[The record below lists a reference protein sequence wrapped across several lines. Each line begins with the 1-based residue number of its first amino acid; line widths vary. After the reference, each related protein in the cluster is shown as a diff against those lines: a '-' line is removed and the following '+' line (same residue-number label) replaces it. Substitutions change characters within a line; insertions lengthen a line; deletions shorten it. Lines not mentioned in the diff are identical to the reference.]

1 MRNSMKRLKTMKNTF
16 SLILIASMLM
26 LASCEIPTDLNDNPN
41 GLSLDKVDAN
51 LFLNGAQLAN
61 IMVQNS
67 HLNRISGMFSGQLVG
82 YTSLY
87 SNIYGYSLST
97 VESNDEWNGC
107 YTGVLTNVRYIREK
121 APDDLLL
128 VGISKVMEAH
138 AVGTLAILM
147 GDVPYT
153 ETGNDA
159 IEDPVFDSQVSVLN
173 AMSLLLDDAISDLG
187 SANPSVNWGDSDI
200 YYDGDRDKW
209 VAAAYTLKA
218 RYALIQKE
226 YSAALV
232 AATNGILSSADDMNF
247 IPRTSDETDMD
258 KNLFNAILAGSRTG
272 DLGNN
277 GSYLLELLN
286 DTTSAYRGNA
296 KTIEFA
302 RHNYYKIDEN
312 SSTDNLGVIEAL
324 EPMPMVT
331 YFENQLIMAEAA
343 ARTGGGGLDYLNEY
357 RAWLAS
363 GGRLNDTF
371 NTPFDT
377 TFATD
382 TTSTGE
388 DTTWI
393 VFIDTLIQYDAYEA
407 ADFESGGMEN
417 SDGVSAETALL
428 REIIEERYVS
438 GFGTFMPFN
447 DHRRLRGDSET
458 DLIVPFPLNTTA
470 AEADGHVER
479 LPYAQ
484 DELTSN
490 SNMTEDPG
498 LYEKT
503 EVNR

>member
-1 MRNSMKRLKTMKNTF
+1 MKNSMKGLKIMKNTF

-41 GLSLDKVDAN
+41 EITLQDVDAS

-61 IMVQNS
+61 TMVQNS
-67 HLNRISGMFSGQLVG
+67 HLNRITGMFSGQLIG

-107 YTGVLTNVRYIREK
+107 YTGVLTNVRHIVE
-121 APDDLLL
+121 AVPDDKLL
-128 VGISKVMEAH
+128 VGIAKVIEAH

-147 GDVPYT
+147 GDVPYS
-153 ETGNDA
+153 EAVNDA
-159 IEDPVFDSQVSVLN
+159 VEDPVFDSQLEVLA
-173 AMSLLLDDAISDLG
+173 AMTTLLDGAISDLG
-187 SANPSVNWGDSDI
+187 SASSRPESYDI
-200 YYDGDRDKW
+200 YYDGDKDKW
-209 VAAAYTLKA
+209 LAAAYTLKA
-218 RYALIQKE
+218 RYALIQSN
-226 YSAALV
+226 YSAALT
-232 AATNGILSSADDMNF
+232 AANMGISSSADDMNF
-247 IPRTSDETDMD
+247 IPRGDAAVSEGD
-258 KNLFNAILAGSRTG
+258 KNLFNAILSGSRTG

-296 KTIEFA
+296 KTNETA
-302 RHNYYKIDEN
+302 RHNYYKIDET
-312 SSTDNLGVIEAL
+312 SGEGNLGVIERF

-331 YFENQLIMAEAA
+331 YSENQLIKAEAA
-343 ARTGGGGLDYLNEY
+343 ARTGGDGLGHLNDY

-363 GGRLNDTF
+363 GGRLNATF
-371 NTPFDT
+371 NSDT
-377 TFATD
+377 T
-382 TTSTGE
+382 
-388 DTTWI
+388 
-393 VFIDTLIQYDAYEA
+393 IQYDAYVS
-407 ADFESGGMEN
+407 ADFASGGMEN

-438 GFGTFMPFN
+438 GFGTYMPFN

-458 DLIVPFPLNTTA
+458 ELIVPFPLNPGGSA
-470 AEADGHVER
+470 HVER
-479 LPYAQ
+479 IPYAQ

-498 LYEKT
+498 LYAKT
-503 EVNR
+503 KVNGGS

>member
-1 MRNSMKRLKTMKNTF
+1 MKNIF

-41 GLSLDKVDAN
+41 EITLQDVDAS

-87 SNIYGYSLST
+87 SNIYGYALST

-107 YTGVLTNVRYIREK
+107 YTGVLTNVRHIIE
-121 APDDLLL
+121 AVPDDKLL
-128 VGISKVMEAH
+128 VGIAKVVEAH

-147 GDVPYT
+147 GDVPYAQAVD
-153 ETGNDA
+153 DA
-159 IEDPVFDSQVSVLN
+159 VDDPVFDSQLSVL
-173 AMSLLLDDAISDLG
+173 AAVTSLLDGAISDLG
-187 SANPSVNWGDSDI
+187 SASSRPENYDI
-200 YYDGDRDKW
+200 YYNGDKDKW
-209 VAAAYTLKA
+209 IAAAYTLKA
-218 RYALIQKE
+218 RYALIQSD
-226 YSAALV
+226 YSSALTAA
-232 AATNGILSSADDMNF
+232 NMGISTSADDMNF
-247 IPRTSDETDMD
+247 IPRGDAAVSEGD
-258 KNLFNAILAGSRTG
+258 KNLFNAILSGSRAG

-296 KTIEFA
+296 KTNETA
-302 RHNYYKIDEN
+302 RHNYYKIDET
-312 SSTDNLGVIEAL
+312 SGEGNLGVIERF

-331 YFENQLIMAEAA
+331 YFENQLLKAEAA
-343 ARTGGGGLDYLNEY
+343 ARTGGDGLGHLNDY

-371 NTPFDT
+371 NDS
-377 TFATD
+377 A
-382 TTSTGE
+382 S
-388 DTTWI
+388 I
-393 VFIDTLIQYDAYEA
+393 LYEA
-407 ADFESGGMEN
+407 YDEADFASGGVEN

-438 GFGTFMPFN
+438 GFGTYMPFN
-447 DHRRLRGDSET
+447 DHRRLRGDGET
-458 DLIVPFPLNTTA
+458 NLIPPFPLNPGGS
-470 AEADGHVER
+470 EHVER
-479 LPYAQ
+479 IPYAQ

-490 SNMTEDPG
+490 STIDDDPG
-498 LYEKT
+498 LYVKT
-503 EVNR
+503 EVNQ

>member
-1 MRNSMKRLKTMKNTF
+1 MKNSMKGLKIMKNTF

-41 GLSLDKVDAN
+41 EITLQDVDAS

-67 HLNRISGMFSGQLVG
+67 HLNRITGMFSGQLIG

-107 YTGVLTNVRYIREK
+107 YTGVLTNVRHIVE
-121 APDDLLL
+121 AVPDDKLL
-128 VGISKVMEAH
+128 VGIAKVIEAH

-153 ETGNDA
+153 EAVNDA
-159 IEDPVFDSQVSVLN
+159 VDDPVFDSQLEVL
-173 AMSLLLDDAISDLG
+173 ADVTLLLDRAISDLG
-187 SANPSVNWGDSDI
+187 SASSRPESYDI
-200 YYDGDRDKW
+200 YYDGDKDKW
-209 VAAAYTLKA
+209 LAAAYTLKA
-218 RYALIQKE
+218 RYALIQSN
-226 YSAALV
+226 YSAALT
-232 AATNGILSSADDMNF
+232 AANMGISSSADDMNF
-247 IPRTSDETDMD
+247 IPRGDAAVSEGD
-258 KNLFNAILAGSRTG
+258 KNLFNAILSGSRTG
-272 DLGNN
+272 DLGND

-296 KTIEFA
+296 KTNETA
-302 RHNYYKIDEN
+302 RHNYYKIDET
-312 SSTDNLGVIEAL
+312 SGEGNLGVIERF

-331 YFENQLIMAEAA
+331 YSENQLIKAEAA
-343 ARTGGGGLDYLNEY
+343 ARTGGDGLGHLNDY

-363 GGRLNDTF
+363 GGRLNATF
-371 NTPFDT
+371 SSDT
-377 TFATD
+377 T
-382 TTSTGE
+382 
-388 DTTWI
+388 
-393 VFIDTLIQYDAYEA
+393 IQYDAYVS
-407 ADFESGGMEN
+407 ADFASGGMEN

-438 GFGTFMPFN
+438 GFGTYMPFN
-447 DHRRLRGDSET
+447 DHRRLRGDGET
-458 DLIVPFPLNTTA
+458 DLIVPFPLNPGGTA
-470 AEADGHVER
+470 HVER
-479 LPYAQ
+479 IPYAQ

-498 LYEKT
+498 LYAKT
-503 EVNR
+503 KVNGGS